1 MTKGEHVENIGQ
13 PNLISVIVPIF
24 NEVDSIAEMCGN
36 IQAALRKSD
45 YAYEIILVDD
55 GSRDGSYAVEQKLAA
70 NHPEITLIRLTR
82 NLGKAAA
89 LNEGFSAAK
98 GEFIATIDADLQDD
112 PEAIPQMVAMLKTGD
127 YDLISGWKQNRKD
140 PFIKKITSKI
150 YNFVSRLLTSVKLH
164 DMNNGLKVYKA
175 EVVKSITVYGEMHRF
190 IPVLAKIHG
199 FKSGEMK
206 VRHFPRKYGKTKYG
220 VSRFYKGFLDLL
232 TILFTM
238 KFLKRPM
245 HFFGLWGLVFV
256 LLGFAAEIYLLI
268 LKYAFGDPFRNHI
281 AMLLLGVLLIIFGMQ
296 FFSLGLISEMITRQK
311 YEK

>member
-1 MTKGEHVENIGQ
+1 MENIGQ
-13 PNLISVIVPIF
+13 PNLISVIVPVY
-24 NEVDSIAEMCGN
+24 NEVESVAEMCHK
-36 IQAALRKSD
+36 IQSALKQSTYD
-45 YAYEIILVDD
+45 YEIILVDD
-55 GSRDGSYAVEQKLAA
+55 GSRDGSHAVEKDLAA
-70 NHPEITLIRLTR
+70 NNSEIALIRFNR

-112 PEAIPQMVAMLKTGD
+112 PEAIPQMADMLKTGE

-140 PFIKKITSKI
+140 PFIKKNTSKI
-150 YNFVSRLLTSVKLH
+150 YNFFSRLMTGVKLH

-190 IPVLAKIHG
+190 IPVLAKING

-220 VSRFYKGFLDLL
+220 ASRFYKGFLDLL

-245 HFFGLWGLVFV
+245 HFFGLWGLIFV
-256 LLGFAAEIYLLI
+256 LLGFAAEVYLLI

-296 FFSLGLISEMITRQK
+296 FFSLGLISEMIIRQK

>member
-1 MTKGEHVENIGQ
+1 MENIGQ

-24 NEVDSIAEMCGN
+24 NEADSIAKMCGN
-36 IQAALRKSD
+36 IQSALRKSD

-55 GSRDGSYAVEQKLAA
+55 GSRDGSYAVEQDLAA
-70 NHPEITLIRLTR
+70 KNPEIALIRFTR

-127 YDLISGWKQNRKD
+127 YDLISGCKQNRKD

-150 YNFVSRLLTSVKLH
+150 YNFVSRLLTGVKLH

-190 IPVLAKIHG
+190 IPVLAKING

-256 LLGFAAEIYLLI
+256 LLGFVAEVYILI

-296 FFSLGLISEMITRQK
+296 FFSLGLISEMIIRQR

>member
-1 MTKGEHVENIGQ
+1 MENIRQ
-13 PNLISVIVPIF
+13 PNLISVIVPVY
-24 NEVDSIAEMCGN
+24 NEVESVAEMCHK
-36 IQAALRKSD
+36 IQAALKQSTYD
-45 YAYEIILVDD
+45 YEIILVDD
-55 GSRDGSYAVEQKLAA
+55 GSRDGSYAVEQDLAA
-70 NHPEITLIRLTR
+70 KNPEIALIRFNR

-112 PEAIPQMVAMLKTGD
+112 PEAIPKMADRLKTGE

-140 PFIKKITSKI
+140 PFIKKNTSKI
-150 YNFVSRLLTSVKLH
+150 YNFFSRLMTGVKLH

-175 EVVKSITVYGEMHRF
+175 EVVKSITIYGEMHRF
-190 IPVLAKIHG
+190 IPVLAKING

-220 VSRFYKGFLDLL
+220 ASRFYKGFLDLL

-245 HFFGLWGLVFV
+245 HFFGLWGLIFV
-256 LLGFAAEIYLLI
+256 LLGFAAEVYLLI

-296 FFSLGLISEMITRQK
+296 FFSLGLISEMIIRQK

>member
-1 MTKGEHVENIGQ
+1 MENIGQ
-13 PNLISVIVPIF
+13 PNLISVIVPVY
-24 NEVDSIAEMCGN
+24 NEVESVAEMCHK
-36 IQAALRKSD
+36 IQSALKQSTYD
-45 YAYEIILVDD
+45 YEIILVDD
-55 GSRDGSYAVEQKLAA
+55 GSRDGSYAVEKDLAA
-70 NHPEITLIRLTR
+70 NNSEIALIRFNR

-112 PEAIPQMVAMLKTGD
+112 PEAIPQMADMLKTGE

-140 PFIKKITSKI
+140 RFIKKNTSKI
-150 YNFVSRLLTSVKLH
+150 YNFFSRLMTGVKLH

-175 EVVKSITVYGEMHRF
+175 EVVQSITVYGEMHRF
-190 IPVLAKIHG
+190 IPVLAKING

-220 VSRFYKGFLDLL
+220 ASRFYKGFLDLL

-245 HFFGLWGLVFV
+245 HFFGLWGLIFV
-256 LLGFAAEIYLLI
+256 LLGFAAEVYLLI

-296 FFSLGLISEMITRQK
+296 FFSLGLISEMIIRQK